1 MLHALTIETK
11 QQGGQA
17 RTATTPEQGRTLH
30 PCLGVSATSAW
41 VAAAGT
47 GLPLGPSSARNR
59 QPCARL
65 QSVYGN
71 RAVLGMLDQSRSRP
85 SQSPVSSQVATNR
98 LQTKLA
104 INQPGDVYEQEADRV
119 ADAVMQMPE
128 PARPQAPIGQT
139 ASRLSLQRKC
149 ACGGSNTEC
158 ANCREEREGT
168 LQRAAAQPGAPEEAP
183 PIVHE
188 VLRSPGQPLD
198 AATLDFM
205 EARFGRDF
213 GHVRV
218 HAGSRAAESARSV
231 GALAY
236 SVGENIVF
244 NGAGYSPGTESG
256 RRLLAHELTH
266 VLHQRSSLPIIQRQP
281 AKPADAEQRAIEVEA
296 RACVSKDEQG
306 ALETLDNLDMRDL
319 LNVTAKLFDNY
330 QADKGCAFG
339 TLNADL
345 FLTPPTPETKEATK
359 NVDVP
364 RLRAA
369 FDAARVHSL
378 RNPVGD
384 SGTSPT
390 HAAARKS
397 KATKPARPGD
407 WGEDPAGNTWVMH
420 LEGIRTYWTTAVEPK
435 KRSSQWLGNN
445 VGNFGYNPAVS
456 KRAIASFQWGNDY
469 RATYFRES
477 DSVADLRDN
486 MRKSQTVRSYV
497 EGHHLGPG
505 DDPKTYYSNMQ
516 KKAKVNPDDPTSAW
530 VDDDKKWKE
539 LVEAFRFAE
548 GWIEGKTLTAST
560 IDSASSKAEDAPQV
574 AYYKTLLGVPSA
586 STPQPSSGAPPS
598 AKPKGE
604 ALPGG

>member
-1 MLHALTIETK
+1 
-11 QQGGQA
+11 
-17 RTATTPEQGRTLH
+17 
-30 PCLGVSATSAW
+30 V
-41 VAAAGT
+41 
-47 GLPLGPSSARNR
+47 
-59 QPCARL
+59 

-71 RAVLGMLDQSRSRP
+71 QAVLRMLDRSRSRP
-85 SQSPVSSQVATNR
+85 SHSPVSSQFSANR
-98 LQTKLA
+98 LQAKLA
-104 INQPGDVYEQEADRV
+104 INGPGDVYEQEADRV
-119 ADAVMQMPE
+119 ADAVMRMPE
-128 PARPQAPIGQT
+128 SARPQAPIGQT
-139 ASRLSLQRKC
+139 ASPPSLQHMC
-149 ACGGSNTEC
+149 SCGGSDAEC
-158 ANCREEREGT
+158 ANCKEESEGT

-198 AATLDFM
+198 AATHEFM

-218 HAGSRAAESARSV
+218 HGGSRAAESARSV
-231 GALAY
+231 SALAY

-256 RRLLAHELTH
+256 RWLLAHELTH
-266 VLHQRSSLPIIQRQP
+266 VLQQRSSEPMIQRQP

-330 QADKGCAFG
+330 QAGKGCAFG

-345 FLTPPTPETKEATK
+345 YLTPPTPETKEATK

-378 RNPVGD
+378 RNPRPGVP
-384 SGTSPT
+384 GTSPT
-390 HAAARKS
+390 HAAARDKS

-420 LEGIRTYWTTAVEPK
+420 LEGIRTYWTTTVEPK
-435 KRSSQWLGNN
+435 KRSSQWLGKN

-456 KRAIASFQWGNDY
+456 KRAVASFQWGNDY
-469 RATYFRES
+469 RATYFSES
-477 DSVADLRDN
+477 DSEADLRDN

-497 EGHHLGPG
+497 EGHHLGAG

-539 LVEAFRFAE
+539 LFEAFRFAE

-574 AYYKTLLGVPSA
+574 AYYKTLLGVPTA
-586 STPQPSSGAPPS
+586 STPQPPSGAPPS
-598 AKPKGE
+598 GKPEGE
-604 ALPGG
+604 APPGG